1 MQFIVV
7 KWYNIIK
14 ISKRVKDYFK
24 LKGKKKLGVNFNF
37 FFVSIMLKEFFFSV
51 GEVLI
56 VMKRFRIR
64 DFIVELY

>member
-37 FFVSIMLKEFFFSV
+37 FFVSIMLKEFFFLV

-56 VMKRFRIR
+56 VMK
-64 DFIVELY
+64 